1 MRTRVVACDSK
12 RILKVLAAAFL
23 ASAGAACSTDSSRF
37 GENPFTN
44 PFSAASTQNVDR
56 AATTGSIPRRTA
68 PIGAVTS
75 QPLPATL
82 SRNGVSNPLNPVQSA
97 SLPAVTNQPMTRVAS
112 TTLQQASPIGG
123 SAAGWSAAGGTP
135 VSVGAGD
142 SANALSARYGVPVA
156 AILAAN
162 GGSIRPGQQAIIPVY
177 NGSGTAAA
185 AKPGLM
191 EPARA
196 AVPQVA
202 QPMAMQRPAATLPAV
217 AAPVAPKSVAAKPV
231 EAEDDDEDDKKAA
244 PLLLPKA
251 VAPLRATQAT
261 PPAAVPLPPSRPV
274 AAAPA
279 QPQRIAPAAVAAAKP
294 IPAVKLQKP
303 VEAED
308 DEDEAPKK
316 IIAAAPPKALAPLKP
331 VAQAKQPT
339 VLQAAKPVKPVQP
352 AKPDAEDEEEDEAP
366 KKTAEKPAA
375 PKPAPRIIPLT
386 AQKPVEAEA
395 PKVAEAPKASEPV
408 TTQSIPQKP
417 AAEDK
422 PEFRW
427 PAKGRVISGFGSKNG
442 NGDGIAIAVP
452 EGTPVKAAEGGTV
465 AYAGEELKGYGKLV
479 LVRHDNGYVSA
490 YAHNG
495 ELNVKRGE
503 KVSRGQ
509 LIAKSGSTGNVTSP
523 QLHFEL
529 RKGSTPVDPTKF
541 LDN

>member
-1 MRTRVVACDSK
+1 MRTRVKTCDSK
-12 RILKVLAAAFL
+12 QILKFAAVAL
-23 ASAGAACSTDSSRF
+23 LAGASVACSSDTARF

-44 PFSAASTQNVDR
+44 PFAAAPSQNVDR
-56 AATTGSIPRRTA
+56 TMTGSLPTRSA
-68 PIGAVTS
+68 PVSAVTS
-75 QPLPATL
+75 QPLPAAL
-82 SRNGVSNPLNPVQSA
+82 GRSGVSNPLNPMQSA
-97 SLPAVTNQPMTRVAS
+97 SLPAVNSQPMARVAS
-112 TTLQQASPIGG
+112 ATLQQASPIGG

-135 VSVGAGD
+135 VTVGAGD
-142 SANALSARYGVPVA
+142 SANALSARYGVPVS

-162 GGSIRPGQQAIIPVY
+162 GGQIRPGQQAIIPVY
-177 NGSGTAAA
+177 NNSGAA

-191 EPARA
+191 APARA
-196 AVPQVA
+196 ALPQAPQIPQA
-202 QPMAMQRPAATLPAV
+202 Q
-217 AAPVAPKSVAAKPV
+217 APIPPQPLAAAKTAIKPV
-231 EAEDDDEDDKKAA
+231 VADDDEKAIR
-244 PLLLPKA
+244 K
-251 VAPLRATQAT
+251 
-261 PPAAVPLPPSRPV
+261 AVPLPPQRIGQASPPPPESVAPVRPL
-274 AAAPA
+274 AAA
-279 QPQRIAPAAVAAAKP
+279 QPQRIAPAGAVAKP
-294 IPAVKLQKP
+294 IPAVKLAKP
-303 VEAED
+303 VAADD
-308 DEDEAPKK
+308 DEDDAPRKV
-316 IIAAAPPKALAPLKP
+316 IAAAPPKAMAPLKP
-331 VAQAKQPT
+331 VAQAKQP
-339 VLQAAKPVKPVQP
+339 VVVQAAKP
-352 AKPDAEDEEEDEAP
+352 AKPSAATKPAVEDDDEDEAP
-366 KKTAEKPAA
+366 RKVAEKPTA

-386 AQKPVEAEA
+386 APRQVEAEA
-395 PKVAEAPKASEPV
+395 PKVAEAPKAADPV
-408 TTQSIPQKP
+408 TTQSIPQTAKS
-417 AAEDK
+417 EDK

>member
-1 MRTRVVACDSK
+1 MRTRVDACDGK
-12 RILKVLAAAFL
+12 RILKFAAAVL
-23 ASAGAACSTDSSRF
+23 LAGASAACGTDSSRF

-44 PFSAASTQNVDR
+44 PFASAATQNVDR
-56 AATTGSIPRRTA
+56 TMTGSLPKRNA

-75 QPLPATL
+75 QPLPSAL
-82 SRNGVSNPLNPVQSA
+82 SRSGVSNPLDPMQSA
-97 SLPAVTNQPMTRVAS
+97 SLPAVTAQPMTRVAS
-112 TTLQQASPIGG
+112 STLQQASPIGG

-135 VSVGAGD
+135 VTVGAGD
-142 SANALSARYGVPVA
+142 SANALSARYGVPVS

-162 GGSIRPGQQAIIPVY
+162 GGQIRPGQQAVIPVY
-177 NGSGTAAA
+177 NNAAAA

-191 EPARA
+191 APARS
-196 AVPQVA
+196 
-202 QPMAMQRPAATLPAV
+202 AM
-217 AAPVAPKSVAAKPV
+217 
-231 EAEDDDEDDKKAA
+231 
-244 PLLLPKA
+244 
-251 VAPLRATQAT
+251 
-261 PPAAVPLPPSRPV
+261 PV
-274 AAAPA
+274 AADDSDPGKTASVMPPRRVQQTRSEPPQLMEQSTPPVPVPMEAQKSVSVPVPPVRPVVAA
-279 QPQRIAPAAVAAAKP
+279 QPQRITPAVAAAKP
-294 IPAVKLQKP
+294 IPAVKLAKP
-303 VEAED
+303 VEADDD

-316 IIAAAPPKALAPLKP
+316 IIAAAPPKSITPLKP
-331 VAQAKQPT
+331 TAQAKQPV
-339 VLQAAKPVKPVQP
+339 VLQAAKPAKA
-352 AKPDAEDEEEDEAP
+352 AKPAVDDEDEDEAP
-366 KKTAEKPAA
+366 KKLAEKPVA
-375 PKPAPRIIPLT
+375 PKAAPRIIPLT
-386 AQKPVEAEA
+386 APKATEAEA
-395 PKVAEAPKASEPV
+395 PKVAEAPKPADPV
-408 TTQSIPQKP
+408 TTQSIPQTAK
-417 AAEDK
+417 AEDK

-442 NGDGIAIAVP
+442 NGDGISIAVP

>member
-1 MRTRVVACDSK
+1 MRTRVVACDGK
-12 RILKVLAAAFL
+12 QILKFAAVAL
-23 ASAGAACSTDSSRF
+23 LAGASVACSSDSSRF

-44 PFSAASTQNVDR
+44 PFASAPTQNVDR
-56 AATTGSIPRRTA
+56 TMTGSLPRRTA
-68 PIGAVTS
+68 PVGSVTS
-75 QPLPATL
+75 QPLPAAL
-82 SRNGVSNPLNPVQSA
+82 SSKGAANPLNPMQSA

-112 TTLQQASPIGG
+112 ATLQQASPIGG

-135 VSVGAGD
+135 VTVGAGD
-142 SANALSARYGVPVA
+142 SANALSSRYGVPVS

-162 GGSIRPGQQAIIPVY
+162 GGQIRPGQQAIIPVY
-177 NGSGTAAA
+177 NASGGA
-185 AKPGLM
+185 AKTGLM

-196 AVPQVA
+196 TAPQASAKAVT
-202 QPMAMQRPAATLPAV
+202 AA
-217 AAPVAPKSVAAKPV
+217 
-231 EAEDDDEDDKKAA
+231 DDDEDDVKKAV
-244 PLLLPKA
+244 PLLPPQRMA
-251 VAPLRATQAT
+251 QAT
-261 PPAAVPLPPSRPV
+261 PPVPMPPQSVPMPPARPV
-274 AAAPA
+274 AA
-279 QPQRIAPAAVAAAKP
+279 QPQRIAPAVAAGKP
-294 IPAVKLQKP
+294 IPAVKLAKP
-303 VEAED
+303 AQAD
-308 DEDEAPKK
+308 DDDDEAPKK
-316 IIAAAPPKALAPLKP
+316 IIAAAPSKALTPLKP
-331 VAQAKQPT
+331 VAQAKQPV
-339 VLQAAKPVKPVQP
+339 VLQAAKPSKS
-352 AKPDAEDEEEDEAP
+352 AKPAVDDEDEDEAP
-366 KKTAEKPAA
+366 KKPVAA
-375 PKPAPRIIPLT
+375 KPAPRIIPLT
-386 AQKPVEAEA
+386 AQKPVDAEA
-395 PKVAEAPKASEPV
+395 PKVAEVQKPADPV
-408 TTQSIPQKP
+408 TTQSIPQTAKS
-417 AAEDK
+417 EDK

-541 LDN
+541 LEN